1 MRQLQKL
8 QDQIGETVEIE
19 GWVHMVRSQKR
30 MRFLVIRIDGGKIQC
45 VVDNQTQPEL
55 GEIVSRLTRESIVR
69 ISGVV
74 VENKQVGLG
83 GLEIQIQTIEH
94 LSLADPAL
102 PIDITSPTQ
111 SGIELRMD
119 WKFLD
124 LRRPES
130 RLIFEIQTEVEWAMR
145 QYWKQNRFIEIHTPK
160 LMATASESGAELF
173 EVGYFGKKAYL
184 AQSPQFYK
192 QMAMAS
198 GFDRVFEIAPVFRAN
213 PSFTS
218 RHDTEFTSVDVELSW
233 IESHENVMQFEELWL
248 SHVLA
253 HVANVFGAR
262 ISESFGV
269 EVIVPSVPFPR
280 IPVAEALRIIEER
293 GHRNEREGDLDPAGE
308 RLLCEAVLS
317 EYGHEFAF
325 VTDYPF
331 SVRPFYHMRY
341 EEGERLTKSFDLLW
355 KGLEVTTG
363 AQREH
368 RYDVLEKQAREKGLH
383 TEHIQ
388 FYLNFFRYG
397 CPPHGGFGFGLT
409 RMLTVLLG
417 LPAVREATFLVR
429 TPNRLTP

>member
-19 GWVHMVRSQKR
+19 GWVHTVRSQKR

-55 GEIVSRLTRESIVR
+55 GETVSRLTRESIVR
-69 ISGVV
+69 ISGVI

-111 SGIELRMD
+111 SGIEPRMD

-192 QMAMAS
+192 QMAMRPDSIVYSKSHPYS
-198 GFDRVFEIAPVFRAN
+198 GQTRRSRLGTTRNSRAWTS
-213 PSFTS
+213 SFLGS
-218 RHDTEFTSVDVELSW
+218 
-233 IESHENVMQFEELWL
+233 SH
-248 SHVLA
+248 
-253 HVANVFGAR
+253 
-262 ISESFGV
+262 
-269 EVIVPSVPFPR
+269 
-280 IPVAEALRIIEER
+280 
-293 GHRNEREGDLDPAGE
+293 
-308 RLLCEAVLS
+308 
-317 EYGHEFAF
+317 
-325 VTDYPF
+325 
-331 SVRPFYHMRY
+331 
-341 EEGERLTKSFDLLW
+341 
-355 KGLEVTTG
+355 
-363 AQREH
+363 
-368 RYDVLEKQAREKGLH
+368 
-383 TEHIQ
+383 
-388 FYLNFFRYG
+388 
-397 CPPHGGFGFGLT
+397 T
-409 RMLTVLLG
+409 RMSCNSKNAG
-417 LPAVREATFLVR
+417 SATSSHTLR
-429 TPNRLTP
+429 TSLAPTYPNRLA

>member
-19 GWVHMVRSQKR
+19 GWVHTVRSQKR

-55 GEIVSRLTRESIVR
+55 GETVSRLTRESIVR
-69 ISGVV
+69 ISGVI

-111 SGIELRMD
+111 SGIEPRMD

-192 QMAMAS
+192 QMAMAA

-233 IESHENVMQFEELWL
+233 IESHENVMQFEECWL

-253 HVANVFGAR
+253 HVANVFGAH

-280 IPVAEALRIIEER
+280 IPLAEALRIIEER

-317 EYGHEFAF
+317 EQGHEFAF
-325 VTDYPF
+325 VTDYPC

-368 RYDVLEKQAREKGLH
+368 RYDVLEKQAREKGLY

>member
-19 GWVHMVRSQKR
+19 GWVHTVRSQKR

-69 ISGVV
+69 ISGAV
-74 VENKQVGLG
+74 VENKEVGLG
-83 GLEIQIQTIEH
+83 GLEIQIQAIEH

-111 SGIELRMD
+111 SGIEPRMD

-145 QYWKQNRFIEIHTPK
+145 QYWKQDRFIEIHTPK

-253 HVANVFGAR
+253 DIANVFGAR
-262 ISESFGV
+262 ISETFGI

-363 AQREH
+363 AQSEH